1 MIDWLIRIVINAAAL
16 IIAAAIIPDI
26 HLKIGPLGAE
36 WLKVA
41 AVALVFALVNT
52 YIKPIVKALS
62 FPISIMTMGL
72 VSFII
77 NAALFLLV
85 AWIAKDVLTIDFTIA
100 KFPPTLNPDAVV
112 AAILGSIIISIVSV
126 ALGLANFGRK
136 VASLR

>member
-1 MIDWLIRIVINAAAL
+1 VIDWLIRIVINAAAL
-16 IIAAAIIPDI
+16 LIAAAIIPDI

>member
-1 MIDWLIRIVINAAAL
+1 VIDWLIRIVINAAAL

>member
-1 MIDWLIRIVINAAAL
+1 MVDWLIRIVINAAAL
-16 IIAAAIIPDI
+16 LIAAAIIPDI

>member
-16 IIAAAIIPDI
+16 LIAAAIIPDI

-85 AWIAKDVLTIDFTIA
+85 AWIAKDVLTIGFTIA